1 VHVTVFFD
9 SFSKQSISVP
19 LLNGVASH
27 LINGKSVPVG
37 IKKLIEFYFCL
48 GQGFA
53 RARMHST
60 DPNWLTIRMEK
71 DSAPICQDCSDQAV
85 RCSRLIAPA

>member
-1 VHVTVFFD
+1 MTVFFD

-27 LINGKSVPVG
+27 LTNGKHVAVG
-37 IKKLIEFYFCL
+37 IKKLVEFDFCL

-53 RARMHST
+53 RARMHSS
-60 DPNWLTIRMEK
+60 DRNWLTIRMEK
-71 DSAPICQDCSDQAV
+71 GSASICQECSDQAV
-85 RCSRLIAPA
+85 RCSRLVSPT